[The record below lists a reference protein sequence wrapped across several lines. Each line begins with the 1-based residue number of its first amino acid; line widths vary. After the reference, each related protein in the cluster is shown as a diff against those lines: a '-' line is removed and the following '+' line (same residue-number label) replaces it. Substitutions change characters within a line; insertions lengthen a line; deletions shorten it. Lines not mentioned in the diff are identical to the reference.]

1 MKLFISVDM
10 GAKNNGVFIAKS
22 NDGNI
27 VEKKATTVVIDKG
40 ALNFSKKSRRENRHR
55 VRSYTRR
62 QLAKRLF
69 WEFFDKNSYTKAQQE
84 LLQGFRDEKKMKY

>member
-1 MKLFISVDM
+1 MKLSEAIDM

-40 ALNFSKKSRRENRHR
+40 ALNFSKKSRREN
-55 VRSYTRR
+55 
-62 QLAKRLF
+62 
-69 WEFFDKNSYTKAQQE
+69 WW
-84 LLQGFRDEKKMKY
+84 